1 MNMKPW
7 AVALGAVG
15 RRALILTAG
24 IVIPALIEQ
33 GPGIMTEA
41 LKSNEKTVA
50 LCGTAYLI
58 LEYVQK
64 WAREAW
70 KQKQEAL

>member
-7 AVALGAVG
+7 IVALGAVA

-24 IVIPALIEQ
+24 VLVPMLIEQ
-33 GPGIMTEA
+33 GPGIIAEA
-41 LKSNEKTVA
+41 LKSNEKTIA
-50 LCGTAYLI
+50 LCSVAYLL

-64 WAREAW
+64 WAREVW
-70 KQKQEAL
+70 RQKQEVL